1 MQFFMVFYLF
11 HLKKQK
17 QFWRNKYVVLYFII
31 LLVIHFYLKV
41 FQHFGQ
47 RQKSVQK
54 SACWCRD
61 NIKDTRYS
69 IHYTYSTELEA
80 SRSKCNFAAGLGI
93 RSFQMNGTIFA
104 FFSILYKRTKRS
116 FRSFP
121 FFIKERNVLFAF
133 ISHTKIANLIKKERK
148 KTQRSF

>member
-1 MQFFMVFYLF
+1 MSHRQWTRHHQLYTFHAVFMVFYLF

-61 NIKDTRYS
+61 NIKDTRYVQYTGFDRYIFYTS
-69 IHYTYSTELEA
+69 IIVVWDTNSTGV
-80 SRSKCNFAAGLGI
+80 R
-93 RSFQMNGTIFA
+93 IFA
-104 FFSILYKRTKRS
+104 IFVCDFQTFLLVVARLTAEWIKQNKN
-116 FRSFP
+116 FRNHYF
-121 FFIKERNVLFAF
+121 
-133 ISHTKIANLIKKERK
+133 
-148 KTQRSF
+148 